1 MVLICVF
8 SHALRRALKTARPA
22 GKVIEVVMYA
32 DEKGLK
38 ASWDAAYRSH
48 KILLMHYVL
57 APQHKI
63 SFRRRNHRILCVS
76 RLGSVSA
83 AVLTLLH

>member
-8 SHALRRALKTARPA
+8 SHAPGRALKTARPA
-22 GKVIEVVMYA
+22 GKVIEVVIYA

-48 KILLMHYVL
+48 KILLTRFVL

-63 SFRRRNHRILCVS
+63 SFRRQNHRILRVS
-76 RLGSVSA
+76 SFASVSA